1 MRFEDFRLYTV
12 RRVVRGLGPEFHTN
26 DVARHPAMLA
36 AHHPAPEELDS
47 YLQMT
52 GKYLHL
58 HEAELG
64 LLLLPDSAT
73 SRGRRWVKR
82 GAERERRR
90 RSGGAARSGA
100 DGSPP
105 GGVGG

>member
-36 AHHPAPEELDS
+36 AHRPAPEEMDN

-52 GKYLHL
+52 GKYLRL
-58 HEAELG
+58 YEAELG
-64 LLLLPDSAT
+64 LILMPDSEPG
-73 SRGRRWVKR
+73 RGRRWVKR
-82 GAERERRR
+82 GGER
-90 RSGGAARSGA
+90 
-100 DGSPP
+100 
-105 GGVGG
+105 